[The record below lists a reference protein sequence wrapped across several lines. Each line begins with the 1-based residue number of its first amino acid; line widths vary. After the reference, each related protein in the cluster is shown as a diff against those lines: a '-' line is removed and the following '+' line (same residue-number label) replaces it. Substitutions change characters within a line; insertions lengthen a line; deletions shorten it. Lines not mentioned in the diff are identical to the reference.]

1 MYLFL
6 YSTLFFEV
14 TSTIIRIL
22 SPLPF
27 LVPPPLFLLLFLFT
41 ARLFF
46 IGNAYTICR
55 LLPFRI

>member
-27 LVPPPLFLLLFLFT
+27 LVFPPLLFLFLFA

-46 IGNAYTICR
+46 IGNAYTIRR